1 MVMKY
6 LSMLLLSVILLTSC
20 KSPTDAIV
28 ADPILKVTNMACGAI
43 ISVSLVGYDFQD
55 LTIGSYTFFDPT
67 LNTRNKPF
75 KAFELTNGIEGGLT
89 DVNVNVI
96 SSAGFGSFFGE
107 VTVDFVAGDTTAIKL
122 VQTSDQFGSCNYDY
136 FEVLLDE

>member
-1 MVMKY
+1 MKN
-6 LSMLLLSVILLTSC
+6 LGLLLFALILLTSC
-20 KSPTDAIV
+20 KSPNDAIV

-55 LTIGSYTFFDPT
+55 LTIGSYAFDPT

-75 KAFELTNGIEGGLT
+75 KAFELTNGIAGGLT

>member
-1 MVMKY
+1 MKN
-6 LSMLLLSVILLTSC
+6 LGLLLFALILLTSC

-55 LTIGSYTFFDPT
+55 LTIGSYAFDPT

-75 KAFELTNGIEGGLT
+75 KAFELTNGIAGGLT

-107 VTVDFVAGDTTAIKL
+107 VTVDFVAGDSTAIKL

>member
-1 MVMKY
+1 MKN
-6 LSMLLLSVILLTSC
+6 LGLLLFALILLTSC

-55 LTIGSYTFFDPT
+55 LTIGSYAYDPT

-75 KAFELTNGIEGGLT
+75 KAFELTNGIAGGLT

>member
-1 MVMKY
+1 MKN
-6 LSMLLLSVILLTSC
+6 LGLLLFGLILLTSC

-55 LTIGSYTFFDPT
+55 LTIGSYAFDPT

-75 KAFELTNGIEGGLT
+75 KAFELTNGIAGGLN

>member
-1 MVMKY
+1 MKN
-6 LSMLLLSVILLTSC
+6 LDLLFFALILLTSC
-20 KSPTDAIV
+20 KSPTDAIE

-55 LTIGSYTFFDPT
+55 LTIGSYAFDPT

-75 KAFELTNGIEGGLT
+75 KAFELTNGIAGGLN

>member
-1 MVMKY
+1 MKN
-6 LSMLLLSVILLTSC
+6 LGLLLFALILLTSC

-55 LTIGSYTFFDPT
+55 LTIGSYAFDPT

-75 KAFELTNGIEGGLT
+75 KAFELTNGIAGGLT
-89 DVNVNVI
+89 DVNVSVI

>member
-1 MVMKY
+1 MKN
-6 LSMLLLSVILLTSC
+6 LGLLLFALILLTSC

-55 LTIGSYTFFDPT
+55 LTIGSYAFDPT

-75 KAFELTNGIEGGLT
+75 KAFELTNGIAGGLT